1 MTKRILLMLFAGA
14 AILLAS
20 CSKEPGPDAPG
31 DGRSGVTIRFRTAEP
46 LSIQTKAES
55 IGTGT
60 DDVVDRLDVYV
71 YKNYDQDQKA
81 HFVSADPAG
90 LDLDEVAFT
99 DYDIYNTKYA
109 FIAIANLDEATA
121 NYLAGLTKDQIKSYN
136 GGLIPL
142 SAGNYRAHRPIMG
155 GTGTCSVGRNYYSS
169 APDDGNRNVEIT
181 LYRYV
186 ARIDIEK
193 ITADFE
199 DTSMMNRDVIV
210 KSIAWIN
217 QVNAL
222 RPLVNW
228 PIGTQNNDPGN
239 IFGSRS
245 TYLPNTDFGNPT
257 YPDSYHYG
265 STNEVAGGVTSM
277 QSSFSL
283 ASYGATGAMAASFP
297 YLVNN
302 NYQQASGV
310 LNIDATGAR
319 LTDTY
324 HAFAGESGRICSS
337 ANPGQSHELTV
348 NRQFYVMPVAR
359 NSWNTR
365 LCTTFAGQDDTM
377 KLVIEVEIDGTT
389 HYYPIRALYIQP
401 NTVYTVQNITLKG
414 IGSEYS
420 NFISPQA
427 APASYAG
434 PVPLGLNA
442 LVIDNIDLGAT
453 DGLGAGEIEKE
464 ERL

>member
-1 MTKRILLMLFAGA
+1 MTRRLLLFLFAGAA

-20 CSKEPGPDAPG
+20 CSKEPGPGGPG
-31 DGRSGVTIRFRTAEP
+31 DGRAGVTVRFKTADP
-46 LSIQTKAES
+46 LTIQTKAEP

-60 DDVVDRLDVYV
+60 DDIVDRLDVYV

-109 FIAIANLDEATA
+109 FIALANLDEATA

-155 GTGTCSVGRNYYSS
+155 GTGTCSVGRDYYSS
-169 APDDGNRNVEIT
+169 RPDDGNRDVEIT

-193 ITADFE
+193 ITADFV
-199 DTSMMNRDVIV
+199 DASMMNQDVIV

-222 RPLVNW
+222 RPLVGW
-228 PIGTQNNDPGN
+228 PIGTQSNDPGN
-239 IFGSRS
+239 IFGTRS
-245 TYLPNTDFGNPT
+245 TYSANTDFGNPA
-257 YPDSYHYG
+257 YPDSFHYG
-265 STNEVAGGVTSM
+265 NTNEVASGATSM

-283 ASYGATGAMAASFP
+283 ASYGATGALAGSFP

-310 LNIDATGAR
+310 LNINATGAR

-337 ANPGQSHELTV
+337 TNPSQSHELTV
-348 NRQFYVMPVAR
+348 NRQFYVYPVCR
-359 NSWNTR
+359 NSWSTR
-365 LCTTFAGQDDTM
+365 LCTTYAGQDDTM
-377 KLVIEVEIDGTT
+377 KLVIEVEIDGDT
-389 HYYPIRALYIQP
+389 HYFPIRALYIQP
-401 NTVYTVQNITLKG
+401 NTIYTVENITLKG

-420 NFISPQA
+420 NFINQRT
-427 APASYAG
+427 APTALAG
-434 PVPLGLNA
+434 PVTIGSNA
-442 LVIDNIDLGAT
+442 LVIDNIELGAT
-453 DGLGAGEIEKE
+453 DEKE
-464 ERL
+464 EVGL